1 MKDSL
6 YSLYCDDI
14 ESFDIIKALDIV
26 IKKYNNHV
34 HSTTKFP
41 PNQIFFSNDENLFK
55 KVLENMK
62 NSFRSINRDNI
73 NFKINEKCLL
83 KTKLK

>member
-14 ESFDIIKALDIV
+14 KSFDIIKALDIV
-26 IKKYNNHV
+26 IKKYNNHF

-62 NSFRSINRDNI
+62 NSFKNI
-73 NFKINEKCLL
+73 NSENNNFRKIRN
-83 KTKLK
+83 